1 MNASN
6 KKINYDEI
14 TAVSWPNN
22 KLVAAVDE
30 LKLRLQARYER
41 FLPGEKALI
50 RKALEEAESIAWST
64 QFPHLFLPDLVE
76 EGIARIIP
84 ASRGDE
90 ADAGVFAHA
99 A

>member
-1 MNASN
+1 MNASI
-6 KKINYDEI
+6 KKTNYDE
-14 TAVSWPNN
+14 TAVSWPSN

-64 QFPHLFLPDLVE
+64 HFPHLFLPVLVE
-76 EGIARIIP
+76 EEIARIIP
-84 ASRGDE
+84 ASRTGG
-90 ADAGVFAHA
+90 AAAGLFAHA